1 MTIEEMF
8 GDLYSIDI
16 MAEKK
21 TGEIVLFL
29 ICYGFIDGEE
39 KLKGLN
45 IKFKPSEFLS
55 EAVYVSNS
63 AFRICTRFV

>member
-29 ICYGFIDGEE
+29 IE
-39 KLKGLN
+39 
-45 IKFKPSEFLS
+45 
-55 EAVYVSNS
+55 
-63 AFRICTRFV
+63 

>member
-21 TGEIVLFL
+21 TGAPL
-29 ICYGFIDGEE
+29 ILWQKRKQE
-39 KLKGLN
+39 KLYC
-45 IKFKPSEFLS
+45 S
-55 EAVYVSNS
+55 
-63 AFRICTRFV
+63 

>member
-39 KLKGLN
+39 KTQRALLTK
-45 IKFKPSEFLS
+45 I
-55 EAVYVSNS
+55 EADRKSVV
-63 AFRICTRFV
+63 

>member
-21 TGEIVLFL
+21 TGDLTILDDKD
-29 ICYGFIDGEE
+29 Y
-39 KLKGLN
+39 K
-45 IKFKPSEFLS
+45 S
-55 EAVYVSNS
+55 
-63 AFRICTRFV
+63 RFAKNL

>member
-21 TGEIVLFL
+21 TGVLL
-29 ICYGFIDGEE
+29 MEKK
-39 KLKGLN
+39 KLK
-45 IKFKPSEFLS
+45 EH
-55 EAVYVSNS
+55 
-63 AFRICTRFV
+63 C

>member
-21 TGEIVLFL
+21 TGEIVLFVFGK
-29 ICYGFIDGEE
+29 IEIEQ
-39 KLKGLN
+39 KGA
-45 IKFKPSEFLS
+45 KM
-55 EAVYVSNS
+55 
-63 AFRICTRFV
+63 

>member
-39 KLKGLN
+39 KTQR
-45 IKFKPSEFLS
+45 
-55 EAVYVSNS
+55 AVSGKMKM
-63 AFRICTRFV
+63 